1 MAKDKKKQKK
11 GQKERGAL
19 GKRGSMT
26 VTYEQIVRLCAD
38 ATDRANRSLRTA
50 LSDRSAES
58 VEKAVKARLDAEAI
72 AGAGY
77 AASAILGI
85 DSSVVVA
92 DIASM
97 METV

>member
-11 GQKERGAL
+11 GAAL

-26 VTYEQIVRLCAD
+26 LTYEQIVKLCAD
-38 ATDRANRSLRTA
+38 VNDRANRSLGTA
-50 LSDRSAES
+50 LSDKSEKSA
-58 VEKAVKARLDAEAI
+58 KRAARARFDADTI
-72 AGAGY
+72 TSGAGY
-77 AASAILGI
+77 AASVILGI
-85 DSSVVVA
+85 DGAVVAA

>member
-11 GQKERGAL
+11 GAAL

-26 VTYEQIVRLCAD
+26 VTYEQIVKLCAD
-38 ATDRANRSLRTA
+38 ANDRANRSLKTA

-58 VEKAVKARLDAEAI
+58 VEMAAMARVDAELS

-77 AASAILGI
+77 AVSVILGI
-85 DSSVVVA
+85 DGAIVVA

-97 METV
+97 METR